1 MAKIKKTKI
10 NVKQS
15 NELTESAYY
24 LSLKAKRVL
33 WLCLMQTYLTD
44 YKQSVIEEDDEYESS
59 FKVKVDD
66 YHELFGVNRVQ
77 ASKDVREGVLELSR
91 SSVVFYPK
99 EGEYARGIVARPWL
113 TEAGSKDVRGS
124 WVIDFN
130 PKLLKYIY
138 GLSEQFTTYSL
149 RDCGSL
155 KNPRTIRLYESLCQF
170 RSSGTWLTSR
180 QWLNDRFML
189 PDSQKNNLAEMKRT
203 FLDPALKLITE
214 KTPLNVA
221 YSIDSEEKIIFTIV
235 PKSAA

>member
-1 MAKIKKTKI
+1 MSKIKKIKV

-15 NELTESAYY
+15 NELTEAAYD
-24 LSLKAKRVL
+24 LSLRAKRVL

-44 YKQSVIEEDDEYESS
+44 YKHIGKSDNDDYESL
-59 FKVKVDD
+59 FTIKVDD

-99 EGEYARGIVARPWL
+99 NGEYARGVVARPWL

-124 WVIDFN
+124 WNIDFN
-130 PKLLKYIY
+130 PKLLQYIY

-170 RSSGTWLTSR
+170 RSTGTWLTSR
-180 QWLNDRFML
+180 DWLNERFML
-189 PDSQKNNLAEMKRT
+189 PDSQRNNFAEMKRT
-203 FLDPALKLITE
+203 FLDPALKLISE
-214 KTPLNVA
+214 KTPLSVSYAVDN
-221 YSIDSEEKIIFTIV
+221 EEKLIFTIV
-235 PKSAA
+235 PKTAA